1 MRILGF
7 SEIQICM
14 QQDSTY
20 SEIIMDHFLPK
31 TLAVS
36 LLFAGMIECA
46 SAQQNAM
53 QFLSGANAKVA
64 KATASKTK
72 WDGPSAGPALKKNKK
87 IVFIAG
93 DLSDPGVG
101 GVLQGLKEAAKDST
115 WEILNIDCR
124 GACNNGAA
132 VVKQAIDMDADG
144 IVLAGVDAISQAKGM
159 EMAKTKNIPVVGWHA
174 NSKPGPVAGLFTN
187 ITSDPKEAAQIA
199 ALYGVVET
207 TNKVGMVVLTDNSNP
222 YSLAKSNGIIEVIK
236 QCESC
241 RLLSVEDVP
250 VTDARKKMGP
260 LVDSLV
266 KRHGGKWTHVIAVND
281 AYFDV
286 MAQPEIAAL
295 MTGNKLRGIS
305 AGDGSNAAYK
315 RIRGNKIQI
324 GTVSEPL
331 ALHGWQLMD
340 ELNRAMSKEAPSG
353 YVTPVHLVTTQNMA
367 YDGANKDTFDPSNNF
382 RAKYL
387 AYWNK

>member
-1 MRILGF
+1 M
-7 SEIQICM
+7 IQ
-14 QQDSTY
+14 
-20 SEIIMDHFLPK
+20 FLRK
-31 TLAVS
+31 SLTIS
-36 LLFAGMIECA
+36 LLLTGMVECVY
-46 SAQQNAM
+46 AQQNAT

-72 WDGPSAGPALKKNKK
+72 WDGPSSGPALQKNKK

-93 DLSDPGVG
+93 DLSDAGTG
-101 GVLQGLKEAAKDST
+101 GVLLGLKEAAKDST
-115 WEILNIDCR
+115 WAILHIDCR
-124 GACNNGAA
+124 GTCHNGAA
-132 VVKQAIDMDADG
+132 VVKQAIDMNADG
-144 IVLAGVDAISQAKGM
+144 IVLAGVDALSQAKGI
-159 EMAKTKNIPVVGWHA
+159 EVAKAKNIPVVGWHA
-174 NSKPGPVAGLFTN
+174 NTKPGPVSGLFTN

-199 ALYGVVET
+199 ALYSVVET
-207 TNKVGMVVLTDNSNP
+207 RNKVGMVVLTDNSNP

-241 RLLSVEDVP
+241 RLLSVEDVS
-250 VTDARKKMGP
+250 VADARKKMAV

-286 MAQPEIAAL
+286 MTQPEISAL
-295 MTGNKLRGIS
+295 LTDSNLRGIS
-305 AGDGSNAAYK
+305 AGDGSQTAYT

-340 ELNRAMSKEAPSG
+340 ELNRAMSKQEPSG
-353 YVTPVHLVTTQNMA
+353 YVTPVHLVTSQNMA
-367 YDGANKDTFDPSNNF
+367 YDGASKGSFEPSNNF

>member
-1 MRILGF
+1 M
-7 SEIQICM
+7 
-14 QQDSTY
+14 T
-20 SEIIMDHFLPK
+20 HFLPK
-31 TLAVS
+31 ILTASFLV
-36 LLFAGMIECA
+36 AGILECA

-72 WDGPSAGPALKKNKK
+72 WDGPSSGPALKKDKK

-93 DLSDPGVG
+93 DLGDPGTN

-132 VVKQAIDMDADG
+132 VVKQAIDMKADG
-144 IVLAGVDAISQAKGM
+144 IVLAGVDASSQTKGLEVAKS
-159 EMAKTKNIPVVGWHA
+159 KNIPVVGWHA

-250 VTDARKKMGP
+250 VADARKKMAP

-286 MAQPEIAAL
+286 MAQPNISAL
-295 MTGNKLRGIS
+295 TSANKLRGIS

-315 RIRGNKIQI
+315 RIRGNKMQI

-340 ELNRAMSKEAPSG
+340 ELNRAMSNVAPSG

-367 YDGANKDTFDPSNNF
+367 YDGATKDVFDPSNNF

-387 AYWNK
+387 AYWKK